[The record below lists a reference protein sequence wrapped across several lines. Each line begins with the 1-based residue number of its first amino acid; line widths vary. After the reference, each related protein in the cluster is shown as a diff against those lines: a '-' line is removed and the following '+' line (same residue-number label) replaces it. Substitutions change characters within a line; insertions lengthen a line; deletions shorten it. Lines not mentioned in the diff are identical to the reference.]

1 MRQVGGRELLT
12 VFAVLALL
20 SNLVVGLMYAS
31 LPPMPLLA
39 GLPLAVLA
47 AAELIMA
54 RGMRAWVERRPGAR
68 PVKPL
73 TAARALALAQAS
85 ALAGAITAGLWI
97 GLLGFLLPRRDDLAA
112 AAEDTPSAVVG
123 ALCAVT
129 LAVAA
134 LWLQHCC
141 RTPPENRDSDIEHL
155 RGS

>member
-73 TAARALALAQAS
+73 TAAR
-85 ALAGAITAGLWI
+85 
-97 GLLGFLLPRRDDLAA
+97 
-112 AAEDTPSAVVG
+112 
-123 ALCAVT
+123 
-129 LAVAA
+129 
-134 LWLQHCC
+134 
-141 RTPPENRDSDIEHL
+141 
-155 RGS
+155 